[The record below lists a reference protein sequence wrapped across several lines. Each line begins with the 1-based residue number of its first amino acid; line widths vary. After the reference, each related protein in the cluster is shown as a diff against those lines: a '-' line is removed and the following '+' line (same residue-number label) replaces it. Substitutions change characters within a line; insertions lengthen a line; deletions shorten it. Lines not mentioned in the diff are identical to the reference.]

1 MNINGPMPAQPL
13 FAPPVGNTSSVPY
26 VPVAAPSPVVP
37 TQNSTAP
44 VAPLVST
51 PKSAPVT
58 MPLLPLLPSTRAPT
72 VTGSSNCA
80 SHIGQP
86 LFSVQSHQYE
96 PVKTADSMANIRS
109 TAEISDHLDV
119 HHGQPST
126 MPQIFHP
133 IVQPQISAT
142 QPSYQGNLFPVQPV
156 VPIGHISPTPLAPSS
171 VPFQPNPPVGHITP
185 PPPPLNPRTMSPLPS
200 SNPQPQFPVSQ
211 MMPPV
216 TGNSADMVGHITPP
230 PPPPTCL
237 TPPMLS
243 SANGSNH
250 TTPRSSSPPNQ
261 DKDSSDDSGNEM
273 DDEEGLKATL
283 DALQDV
289 IDKYQES
296 LSVSLSEILKLYHV
310 LVNHSHLL
318 FIILSF
324 SLNIFVWSTFAPQ
337 ILYATCVKN
346 RKKVHP

>member
-1 MNINGPMPAQPL
+1 MNINGPTPAQPL

-58 MPLLPLLPSTRAPT
+58 MPLLPSTRAPT

-216 TGNSADMVGHITPP
+216 IGNSADMVGHITPPPP

-296 LSVSLSEILKLYHV
+296 LSVSLSEFL
-310 LVNHSHLL
+310 
-318 FIILSF
+318 
-324 SLNIFVWSTFAPQ
+324 
-337 ILYATCVKN
+337 
-346 RKKVHP
+346 